1 MTQDIEETIPMA
13 TNVTQKDETLKQV
26 IGWCKSMQ
34 ADINLYLSC
43 AHWLDPVSQVME
55 ISKRKTYGKVIEHC
69 ESMLGYGGTMPD
81 EVENQSEDARQE
93 DADA

>member
-1 MTQDIEETIPMA
+1 MMV

-26 IGWCKSMQ
+26 IDWCKSMRG
-34 ADINLYLSC
+34 DINLYLSG

-55 ISKRKTYGKVIEHC
+55 LSKRKAYGKVIEHC
-69 ESMLGYGGTMPD
+69 ESMLGYSGSMPL

-93 DADA
+93 GTDA